1 MEVLQ
6 EYFDG
11 RHWCD
16 MSLEAAV
23 GLGQEIEEARGEVF
37 TWLTSTNSGAAEV
50 CRAALLRRGISD
62 EQLEAGYLVDPASK
76 SDLGMLAIPGIKVR
90 LTRNLDKTRGFVN
103 GATGTI
109 CESLRGN
116 AVFTVRLHG
125 TGNLV
130 LVYPIEEGGA
140 LFVPCCYGYA
150 TTIRRAQG
158 ASLGLGCV
166 WFNQRWRAAGLMLY

>member
-1 MEVLQ
+1 MLE
-6 EYFDG
+6 EYFQG
-11 RHWCD
+11 RRWCGC
-16 MSLEAAV
+16 SLEEAV
-23 GLGQEIEEARGEVF
+23 SRGQALEESTGEVF
-37 TWLTSTNSGAAEV
+37 IWLTSTNAGAAEV
-50 CRAALLRRGISD
+50 CRAALRLRGITE
-62 EQLEAGYLVDPASK
+62 EQLAAGYLVDPASK

-103 GATGTI
+103 GATGTV